1 MSAPSPCHIGL
12 PGRGRLTFPRIGR
25 GAKER
30 IPCSPEQCVCGRH
43 RTAHRDGDAR
53 SGTWPKEPGARSQEP
68 AVSLS
73 AWPEQ
78 KRQTKCGEPSKFKL
92 MQPTSQPANQ
102 ASKQMRNCTDT
113 QASQSLSCN
122 PVWVGGLDSTLH
134 IGVCVCHIL
143 CRRGRQRPAGCVR
156 SKWQNTVPPS
166 SPLARPTSKQAAGQG
181 ILDE

>member
-1 MSAPSPCHIGL
+1 MHVRPVAVPYRVAGKGETDISPHWTRGKGKDTVQSRTVRLREAPHRPQ
-12 PGRGRLTFPRIGR
+12 GRRCAFGNM
-25 GAKER
+25 AK
-30 IPCSPEQCVCGRH
+30 
-43 RTAHRDGDAR
+43 
-53 SGTWPKEPGARSQEP
+53 GARSQEP

-92 MQPTSQPANQ
+92 MQPTSQP
-102 ASKQMRNCTDT
+102 SKQMRNCTDT